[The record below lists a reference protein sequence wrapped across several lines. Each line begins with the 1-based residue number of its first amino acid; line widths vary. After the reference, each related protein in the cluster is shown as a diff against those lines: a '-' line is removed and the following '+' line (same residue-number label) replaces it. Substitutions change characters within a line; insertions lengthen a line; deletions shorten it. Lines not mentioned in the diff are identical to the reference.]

1 MAIFKRFIQRYP
13 GQSALLIFALLL
25 SGVANSVGLS
35 ALLPVLNLAFESDIP
50 DSGVERVAIDTL
62 TALGLNPELGLL
74 LVILGAIVMKN
85 LMVLFMEARI
95 GYIAARMWP
104 RGCAFAFAILRSR
117 WTYFC
122 ASPRGSWPT
131 P

>member
-50 DSGVERVAIDTL
+50 DSGVERVAIDAL

-74 LVILGAIVMKN
+74 LMVILGAIVMKN
-85 LMVLFMEARI
+85 LMVLFAEARI
-95 GYIAARMWP
+95 G
-104 RGCAFAFAILRSR
+104 
-117 WTYFC
+117 
-122 ASPRGSWPT
+122 
-131 P
+131 